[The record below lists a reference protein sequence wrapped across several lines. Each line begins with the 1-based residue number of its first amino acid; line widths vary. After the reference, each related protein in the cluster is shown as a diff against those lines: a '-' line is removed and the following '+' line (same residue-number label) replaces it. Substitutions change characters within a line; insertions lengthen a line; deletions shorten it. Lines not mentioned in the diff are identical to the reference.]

1 MSISQRPTYFYRAM
15 TATDVPAA
23 HALSVQLKWPHRLED
38 WAMLQRVAQ
47 GFVVEDQGRL
57 IGTAFTCA
65 QGNYATI
72 GLVIVDDEYQGQG
85 IGRKL
90 MELAIEACGSRTAVL
105 NATLVGAPLYASQGF
120 VDFGHIQQHQGQA
133 LVPAPLE
140 LELAA
145 GERCREL
152 SEADHAELIEL
163 ANAGSGLERSVVLN
177 DLFEV
182 VEHSAGIERD
192 GHLCA
197 FALLRPFGRG
207 RCIGPVIAQNLEQ
220 AQHLIA
226 VLLAQVPDAF
236 VRIDIPSN
244 SGLAPWLE
252 EAGLK
257 QVDTVAQMAR
267 GTPPQATGAVR
278 QFAPVTQAIG

>member
-1 MSISQRPTYFYRAM
+1 MSLSQRPTYVYRSM
-15 TATDVPAA
+15 TAADVPAA

-57 IGTAFTCA
+57 IGTAFTCP
-65 QGNYATI
+65 QGSHATI

-85 IGRKL
+85 IGRRL
-90 MELAIEACGSRTAVL
+90 MEQAIEACGSRTAIL
-105 NATLVGAPLYASQGF
+105 NATLAGAPLYASQGF
-120 VDFGHIQQHQGQA
+120 VDFGHVQQHQGQA
-133 LVPAPLE
+133 LAPALQA
-140 LELAA
+140 LAA
-145 GERCREL
+145 EERCRSL
-152 SEADHAELIEL
+152 TAADHAELIQL
-163 ANAGSGLERSVVLN
+163 ANAGTGLDRTVVLN
-177 DLFEV
+177 DLFNV
-182 VEHSAGIERD
+182 VEHSIGLERD

-207 RCIGPVIAQNLEQ
+207 RCIGPVVAETPEQ
-220 AQHLIA
+220 ARHLIA

-244 SGLAPWLE
+244 SGLASWLE

-257 QVDTVAQMAR
+257 HVDTVAQMAR
-267 GTPPQATGAVR
+267 GTPPEATGAVR
-278 QFAPVTQAIG
+278 QFALVTQAIG